1 MTGDSYGVGLK
12 AGKFVLNNVSLETVG
27 AKKDGT
33 YNGNGIN
40 EAGAA
45 IQIESNDDYAGEIEI
60 TINGGSYKS
69 ENGDVVYHYSAAK
82 PGSTEAV
89 KNSLLKLNIEKGTF
103 TGGFTFLDDDKV
115 LVTGGTF
122 STDVTKF
129 VGDKY
134 VVNKT
139 GNTYTVVENK
149 VLETNDEKVIFES
162 AEAIRNDLVLK
173 VTEKSED
180 EVKKGSEKVTD
191 AYKDNKKVKDVKL
204 ISLYEINVLNGDGR
218 VEELED
224 GNYTISIAIA
234 ESEQKFNTYKVVY
247 FDEDGKLVETLDAKL
262 ENGKVVFTTTHLST
276 YGVIGY
282 NTVAP
287 ENPKTSDINLTL
299 ILSMIALGSAG
310 AVISY
315 KKKNA
320 KVNG

>member
-1 MTGDSYGVGLK
+1 M
-12 AGKFVLNNVSLETVG
+12 
-27 AKKDGT
+27 
-33 YNGNGIN
+33 
-40 EAGAA
+40 
-45 IQIESNDDYAGEIEI
+45 
-60 TINGGSYKS
+60 
-69 ENGDVVYHYSAAK
+69 
-82 PGSTEAV
+82 
-89 KNSLLKLNIEKGTF
+89 
-103 TGGFTFLDDDKV
+103 
-115 LVTGGTF
+115 
-122 STDVTKF
+122 
-129 VGDKY
+129 
-134 VVNKT
+134 
-139 GNTYTVVENK
+139 
-149 VLETNDEKVIFES
+149 LETNDEKVIFES
-162 AEAIRNDLVLK
+162 AEAIRNDLVLN

-287 ENPKTSDINLTL
+287 ENPKTSDINLPAMIGL
-299 ILSMIALGSAG
+299 ILTALLG
-310 AVISY
+310 ATFALRKRLS
-315 KKKNA
+315 
-320 KVNG
+320 KVNK